1 MSRCPTCG
9 ATVNGDPA
17 VCPECG
23 TRADVVVA
31 EPAPAPSPA
40 APGAPAPT
48 ESMPQLILKRA
59 GQLTDTLFELGERV
73 ILGRFDP
80 HSGPV
85 DIDLSGLPE
94 AGFISRRHAMIF
106 RDGTGTWYLRD
117 LVSANGTF
125 LRPAG
130 GDRFVRIAADHPIGD
145 GDEIALGNAR
155 FVIRFP
161 PAPSPANP
169 ASAGALSRVMP
180 E

>member
-9 ATVNGDPA
+9 ATVSGDPA

-23 TRADVVVA
+23 TRADLLVA
-31 EPAPAPSPA
+31 EPPRVPAPAP
-40 APGAPAPT
+40 APPPPAPP
-48 ESMPQLILKRA
+48 EPMPQLVLKRA
-59 GQLTDTLFELGERV
+59 GQLTDTVFELGERV

-85 DIDLSGLPE
+85 DIDLSTLPE
-94 AGFISRRHAMIF
+94 AGYISRRHAMIF

-125 LRPAG
+125 LRPAR
-130 GDRFVRIAADHPIGD
+130 GDRFLRIAADHPIGD

-155 FVIRFP
+155 FVVRFP
-161 PAPSPANP
+161 AAP
-169 ASAGALSRVMP
+169 ASQSPRDEPSRVTT